1 MELADAMLRYADGD
15 ARGFEVVYAALA
27 PVVGAC
33 QRRWVGDAA
42 LAEDLTQETFLR
54 VHRARGR
61 YQPGAPV
68 GPWVLTIARRLSVD
82 ALRRRGTRRERLSGD
97 GTLPEIPVDAM
108 EPPEGAGVGAHR
120 DESPEALMA
129 ALRAAVET
137 LPESLRAVVAL
148 HKLEGLPLAEVAARL
163 GIREGAA
170 RVRAHRGYARLR
182 QLLGLGVR
190 DAADG
195 DDA

>member
-54 VHRARGR
+54 VHRARTR

-68 GPWVLTIARRLSVD
+68 GPWVLTIARRLSID
-82 ALRRRGTRRERLSGD
+82 ALRRRGTRGERLSGD
-97 GTLPEIPVDAM
+97 GTLPEIPVEAVEPLDAACHA
-108 EPPEGAGVGAHR
+108 P
-120 DESPEALMA
+120 ESPEALMA
-129 ALRAAVET
+129 ALRTAVEA

-190 DAADG
+190 GAADG